1 MQIQGKITDSCA
13 EMMHEEPER
22 QYQSELCQ
30 WMVQEGLKPGVAFRG
45 AQCHIETAK
54 DERNTGKEQ
63 QRPADAVQDRY
74 HCGQGLP
81 DFQQIKIF
89 GTLFWQFRSRCC
101 RRRYCCWRMI
111 TLRLRLSLDRYCRGY
126 NHATIKE
133 HTARSAFR
141 SGGRYTPNA
150 EPKLTN

>member
-22 QYQSELCQ
+22 QYQPELCH
-30 WMVQEGLKPGVAFRG
+30 WIVQEGLKLGIAFRG
-45 AQCHIETAK
+45 TQRHIETAK

-101 RRRYCCWRMI
+101 RRCYCYKVI
-111 TLRLRLSLDRYCRGY
+111 KLRLRLSLDRYCRGY

-133 HTARSAFR
+133 HTALSTFR
-141 SGGRYTPNA
+141 RGEDTSNA
-150 EPKLTN
+150 E